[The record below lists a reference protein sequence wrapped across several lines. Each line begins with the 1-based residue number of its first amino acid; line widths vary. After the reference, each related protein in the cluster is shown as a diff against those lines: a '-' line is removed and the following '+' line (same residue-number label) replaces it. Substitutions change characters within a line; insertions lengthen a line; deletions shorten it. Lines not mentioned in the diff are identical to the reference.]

1 MAKTVFLTY
10 NFEGAPF
17 SGGTSLGLN
26 ESLHCN
32 YIQKLETDT
41 LNGKDLNFF
50 FPVNSFPFLND
61 MDSTSGT
68 GWTATKINA
77 IVQVVDGT
85 GSTVTAPS
93 QFWKKIDV
101 TNQLVDHTV
110 GAAITKNSLE
120 RTVFKI
126 TSAQINTSPIYNLDY
141 LNIPSSLSGDTNKLG
156 FGEEV
161 FFFGN
166 VKTDIG
172 ATVYTTDIAIQLPLG
187 EYNSTTNPTWDGV
200 SSVYI
205 SEVGLFNDNNELLA
219 VGKFNYPVQKDST
232 KFRTILF
239 SLDF

>member
-1 MAKTVFLTY
+1 MAKTVFVTY

-32 YIQKLETDT
+32 YIQRLETDT
-41 LNGKDLNFF
+41 ITGKDLNFF
-50 FPVNSFPFLND
+50 FSPDSFPFLND
-61 MDSTSGT
+61 MMSSVGT

-77 IVQVVDGT
+77 LVQVVDGT
-85 GSTVTAPS
+85 GTSINSLS
-93 QFWKKIDV
+93 QSWKKVDITD
-101 TNQLVDHTV
+101 QLVNHT
-110 GAAITKNSLE
+110 GGTAISESSLSN
-120 RTVFKI
+120 TVFKV
-126 TSAQINTSPIYNLDY
+126 TFNQVSAAPYYDLTY
-141 LNIPSSLSGDTNKLG
+141 LNYPTSLSGDTNRLG
-156 FGEEV
+156 FGEEA

-187 EYNSTTNPTWDGV
+187 NYNSTTNPTWDGV
-200 SSVYI
+200 SSVQI
-205 SEVGLFNDNNELLA
+205 SEVGIFNENNELFA
-219 VGKFNYPVQKDST
+219 IGKFNYPVQKDST

>member
-1 MAKTVFLTY
+1 MAKTVFVTY

-41 LNGKDLNFF
+41 LTGKDLNFF
-50 FPVNSFPFLND
+50 FSPDSFPFLND
-61 MDSTSGT
+61 MTGGT
-68 GWTATKINA
+68 GFGWSAIKINA

-93 QFWKKIDV
+93 QFWKKIDI
-101 TNQLVDHTV
+101 TDQLVDHTI
-110 GAAITKNSLE
+110 GAAISKNSLE
-120 RTVFKI
+120 ITVFKV
-126 TSAQINTSPIYNLDY
+126 TFTQVNSAPIYNLSY
-141 LNIPSSLSGDTNKLG
+141 LTIPTSLSGDTNKLG

-166 VKTDIG
+166 VKTHIG
-172 ATVYTTDIAIQLPLG
+172 ATVYTTDIPIQLPLG

-205 SEVGLFNDNNELLA
+205 SEVGIFNENNELFA
-219 VGKFNYPVQKDST
+219 VGKLNYPIQKDST

>member
-1 MAKTVFLTY
+1 MGKTVFVTY
-10 NFEGAPF
+10 NFEGAPY

-32 YIQKLETDT
+32 YIQRLETDT
-41 LNGKDLNFF
+41 LTGKDLNFF
-50 FPVNSFPFLND
+50 FPQNEFPFIND
-61 MDSTSGT
+61 MTGGT
-68 GWTATKINA
+68 GFGWSATKINA
-77 IVQVVDGT
+77 LVQVVDGT

-101 TNQLVDHTV
+101 TDQLVGHTM
-110 GAAITKNSLE
+110 GSAISQNSLQT
-120 RTVFKI
+120 TVFKV
-126 TSAQINTSPIYNLDY
+126 TFAQVNSAPYYDLAY
-141 LNIPSSLSGDTNKLG
+141 LSIPTSLSGDTNRLG

-205 SEVGLFNDNNELLA
+205 SEVGLFNESSELLA
-219 VGKFNYPVQKDST
+219 AGKFNYPVQKDST